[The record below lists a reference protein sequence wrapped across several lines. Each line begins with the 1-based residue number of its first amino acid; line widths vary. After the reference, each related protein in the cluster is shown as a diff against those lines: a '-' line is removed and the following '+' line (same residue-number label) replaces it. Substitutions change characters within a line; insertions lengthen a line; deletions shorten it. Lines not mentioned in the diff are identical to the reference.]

1 MRRLALL
8 SLSLLVAAPAFAAP
22 DWVVYQ
28 RGSLAALAV
37 DRNSVRTEKNN
48 LLRFEHEERYTQQ
61 QRDPQLKISFHTRE
75 DHHRDDRPADWHHR

>member
-8 SLSLLVAAPAFAAP
+8 SLSLLAAAPAFAAP

-37 DRNSVRTEKNN
+37 DRNSVRTEKTICCALSTKSATPSSNA
-48 LLRFEHEERYTQQ
+48 
-61 QRDPQLKISFHTRE
+61 TRS
-75 DHHRDDRPADWHHR
+75 